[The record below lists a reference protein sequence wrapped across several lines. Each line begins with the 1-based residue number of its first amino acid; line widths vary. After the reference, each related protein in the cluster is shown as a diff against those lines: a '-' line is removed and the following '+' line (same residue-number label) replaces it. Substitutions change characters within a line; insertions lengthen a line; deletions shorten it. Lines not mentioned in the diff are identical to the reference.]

1 MRSPPFGIDNMF
13 FFSSHDHLFD
23 SDRKSVM
30 VKPVSEIEL
39 SPFLAK
45 FAVPR
50 TGNATIAGAYCETR
64 KVWVIDTPTGSA
76 PIVEVADNVGDTSTI
91 TRVRAEADD
100 TDVGPSLMLSTSTFT
115 KVLVEGD
122 DTDISASSLLE
133 VTTKTDAQVESD
145 DTTPWITTLD
155 PLKGEIRAP
164 VRPIH

>member
-1 MRSPPFGIDNMF
+1 MARP
-13 FFSSHDHLFD
+13 
-23 SDRKSVM
+23 
-30 VKPVSEIEL
+30 ETETEL
-39 SPFLAK
+39 KPFLTT

-50 TGNATIAGAYCETR
+50 TGDSTIAGVYCETR
-64 KVWVIDTPTGSA
+64 KVWVVDTPNGSA

-145 DTTPWITTLD
+145 DTTPWITALD
-155 PLKGEIRAP
+155 PLEAETRAP
-164 VRPIH
+164 TRSIH

>member
-1 MRSPPFGIDNMF
+1 MA
-13 FFSSHDHLFD
+13 
-23 SDRKSVM
+23 
-30 VKPVSEIEL
+30 KPVSETEL
-39 SPFLAK
+39 SPFLAR

-50 TGNATIAGAYCETR
+50 TGDATIVGAYCETR
-64 KVWVIDTPTGSA
+64 KVWVVDTPTGSA

-100 TDVGPSLMLSTSTFT
+100 SDVGPSLMLSTSTFT

-145 DTTPWITTLD
+145 DTTPWITALD
-155 PLKGEIRAP
+155 PLEAEIRAP
-164 VRPIH
+164 VRSIH